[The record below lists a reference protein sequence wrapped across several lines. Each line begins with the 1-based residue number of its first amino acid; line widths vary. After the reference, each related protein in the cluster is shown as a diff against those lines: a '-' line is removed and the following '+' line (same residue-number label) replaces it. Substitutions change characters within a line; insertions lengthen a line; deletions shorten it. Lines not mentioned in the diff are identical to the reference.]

1 MLFALLA
8 PYSKF
13 CKGGLMMKNLPKN
26 VVKIK
31 IEIIYCCFSL
41 LHRGCCFNYLFNIPT
56 HAHTIYTL
64 KALKF
69 TLKTFV
75 MELCSLRPYLI
86 TVRRCMCVSGVTYWT
101 LSFHSVSNTRHTHIQ
116 TDCNDIRPQTAQF
129 YNERISTD
137 LSLVT

>member
-86 TVRRCMCVSGVTYWT
+86 TVRRCMCVSGVT
-101 LSFHSVSNTRHTHIQ
+101 
-116 TDCNDIRPQTAQF
+116 
-129 YNERISTD
+129 E
-137 LSLVT
+137 